1 MLQLKAYRGSIFH
14 MVDNPIY
21 RENPADAYQYWED
34 GILLVENGKIKAV
47 GPAATIL
54 LELPE
59 GVQVA
64 SYPDSMI
71 MPGFVD
77 IHIHFPQITTVA
89 CYGEQLREWLQNYI
103 LPAEA
108 EYADKALA
116 QERAAVFL
124 KELLRRGT
132 TTASVYG
139 SLAKESV
146 DGLFTEA
153 ERLNLRLLAGKVMMN
168 RNGPEGMKL
177 ATPESDYQDSK
188 ELIAKWHGKARL
200 SYVVTPRFAP
210 ACSEADLQAASRLL
224 KEYPGVYLQTHL
236 CENLHEIAW
245 VRELFPER
253 KSYLDVYD
261 YYGLV
266 GEKTLL
272 GHSLHLDDEDFIRV
286 KETGAV
292 LCPCPPSNFFL
303 GSGLFKFAKAKEYNV
318 KVALGT
324 DLGAG
329 NTFSMV
335 RTMEEAYKMA
345 QLQGYSL
352 SPFEAFYLV
361 TLGGARALS
370 MEDKIGNFEVGKEA
384 DFIIMDLKSTP
395 FLEFRMQFTK
405 TLSDKLFVQ
414 MMLSDDRAIR
424 ETYVYGTLV
433 HNREDR

>member
-1 MLQLKAYRGSIFH
+1 M
-14 MVDNPIY
+14 
-21 RENPADAYQYWED
+21 
-34 GILLVENGKIKAV
+34 
-47 GPAATIL
+47 
-54 LELPE
+54 
-59 GVQVA
+59 
-64 SYPDSMI
+64 
-71 MPGFVD
+71 
-77 IHIHFPQITTVA
+77 
-89 CYGEQLREWLQNYI
+89 
-103 LPAEA
+103 
-108 EYADKALA
+108 
-116 QERAAVFL
+116 
-124 KELLRRGT
+124 
-132 TTASVYG
+132 
-139 SLAKESV
+139 
-146 DGLFTEA
+146 
-153 ERLNLRLLAGKVMMN
+153 
-168 RNGPEGMKL
+168 
-177 ATPESDYQDSK
+177 
-188 ELIAKWHGKARL
+188 
-200 SYVVTPRFAP
+200 
-210 ACSEADLQAASRLL
+210 
-224 KEYPGVYLQTHL
+224 YLQTHL

-318 KVALGT
+318 KAALGT

-335 RTMEEAYKMA
+335 RAMDEAYKMA

-370 MEDKIGNFEVGKEA
+370 LEDKIGNFEVGKEA

-405 TLSDKLFVQ
+405 TLRDKLFVQ

-424 ETYVYGTLV
+424 ETYVYGALV